1 MAEIR
6 SDRLGWARLT
16 VIAAAVVIAVH
27 GLIHLMG
34 VELLCKLGQPGGLRY
49 ADAVPTPGS
58 AAGYEV
64 GGLWLLAAV
73 LFVAA
78 AVLLV
83 AGRAAWRMTALA
95 GVVVSVPVIGL
106 MPGQAVRGPVIDG
119 LVLAVVAVSWLRA
132 RAVPS

>member
-1 MAEIR
+1 M
-6 SDRLGWARLT
+6 
-16 VIAAAVVIAVH
+16 IAVAVAIAVH

-34 VELLCKLGQPGGLRY
+34 VALLWKLGETGQLRY
-49 ADAVPTPGS
+49 ADAVPAPGS
-58 AAGYEV
+58 AAGYAV
-64 GGLWLLAAV
+64 GGLWLVATV

-95 GVVVSVPVIGL
+95 AVVVSASVIGL
-106 MPGQAVRGPVIDG
+106 MPGQAVWGLAVDG
-119 LVLAVVAVSWLRA
+119 LALVVVAVSWLRA

>member
-1 MAEIR
+1 MTLVRAGR
-6 SDRLGWARLT
+6 PGWARPM

-34 VELLCKLGQPGGLRY
+34 VALLWKLGEPGGLRY
-49 ADAVPTPGS
+49 ADAVPAPGS
-58 AAGYEV
+58 AAAYVV

-73 LFVAA
+73 LFVTA

-95 GVVVSVPVIGL
+95 AVVVSVPVIAL
-106 MPGQAVRGPVIDG
+106 MPGQAVSSN
-119 LVLAVVAVSWLRA
+119 A
-132 RAVPS
+132 

>member
-1 MAEIR
+1 MAEMR
-6 SDRLGWARLT
+6 SARLGWARLA
-16 VIAAAVVIAVH
+16 VIAAAAVIAVH

-34 VELLCKLGQPGGLRY
+34 VALLWKLGQPGQLHY
-49 ADAVPTPGS
+49 ADAVPAPDS
-58 AAGYEV
+58 AAGYVV

-95 GVVVSVPVIGL
+95 AVVVSVPVIGL
-106 MPGQAVRGPVIDG
+106 MPGQAVAGLVLDG
-119 LVLAVVAVSWLRA
+119 LVLVLVAVSWLRA
-132 RAVPS
+132 RAVP